1 VLPPTLACGNF
12 LPNVE
17 TLREF
22 ALDHGFGGIDWSFNE
37 ENLPRSRGEESD
49 LAGAVS
55 RLYPLRIRY
64 HCFFLKTDLGAVD
77 PGEADRAGR
86 LFRRV
91 CRLVSRLGGKVV
103 TIHIALGRD
112 STSDLSW
119 EETIRSVGLLVRF
132 AANLGVRVCIEN
144 LRWGWT
150 SRPALFEKLIRKTGA
165 FATLDIGHARVSP
178 SVTSRHHLLE
188 DFLAPHPDR
197 ILNAHVYHEE
207 TTQGHMP
214 PRYLEDIADRLRLL
228 TTLPLC
234 RWWVLELREEESL
247 LHTMNVVRQFLAIS
261 SEAEDDATILRMQ
274 SVG

>member
-1 VLPPTLACGNF
+1 M
-12 LPNVE
+12 
-17 TLREF
+17 
-22 ALDHGFGGIDWSFNE
+22 
-37 ENLPRSRGEESD
+37 
-49 LAGAVS
+49 
-55 RLYPLRIRY
+55 
-64 HCFFLKTDLGAVD
+64 
-77 PGEADRAGR
+77 
-86 LFRRV
+86 
-91 CRLVSRLGGKVV
+91 
-103 TIHIALGRD
+103 
-112 STSDLSW
+112 
-119 EETIRSVGLLVRF
+119 
-132 AANLGVRVCIEN
+132 
-144 LRWGWT
+144 
-150 SRPALFEKLIRKTGA
+150 FEKLIRKTGA